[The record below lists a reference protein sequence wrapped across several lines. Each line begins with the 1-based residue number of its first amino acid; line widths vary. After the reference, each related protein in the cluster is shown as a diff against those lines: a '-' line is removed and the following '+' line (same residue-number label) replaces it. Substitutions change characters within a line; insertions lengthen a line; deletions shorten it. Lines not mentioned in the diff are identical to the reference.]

1 VIKIEKK
8 EDCCG
13 CTACYNSCPRKAIS
27 MKPDQ
32 EGFLYPLVNV
42 EKCIDCGLCD
52 SVCPVKNKM
61 EIEQFDRSAY
71 ALRANSSQVVSTST
85 SGGFVS
91 PLAEWVFEHDGVVC
105 GATYDDEFRVI
116 HKISGGGTKEF
127 RGSKY
132 VQSDLND
139 CFAKIK
145 IYLEQGSLV
154 CFIGTTCQVY
164 GLMTYLK
171 KKYRNLLTIDLVCHG
186 TPSPKLWE
194 KYLSEQKSKY
204 HSEIENVVFRN
215 KTYGYHSGTM
225 RIQFKNGIV
234 YYGSARVDPMLK
246 SFFTEISSRPSC
258 YNCRFKTLERCSDF
272 TIYDCWHVSDLVDNL
287 TDDDKEFTNLI
298 VQSSKG
304 AKLLSEIADRYEIYP
319 TDLMTAIKLDG
330 VMIQHSAKS
339 HPKRGEYYMD
349 LDKESL
355 KMHVQRFIP
364 IRKQDYLIERS
375 KGILYRMGIYKILK
389 KII

>member
-1 VIKIEKK
+1 
-8 EDCCG
+8 
-13 CTACYNSCPRKAIS
+13 
-27 MKPDQ
+27 M
-32 EGFLYPLVNV
+32 
-42 EKCIDCGLCD
+42 
-52 SVCPVKNKM
+52 
-61 EIEQFDRSAY
+61 
-71 ALRANSSQVVSTST
+71 
-85 SGGFVS
+85 
-91 PLAEWVFEHDGVVC
+91 
-105 GATYDDEFRVI
+105 
-116 HKISGGGTKEF
+116 
-127 RGSKY
+127 
-132 VQSDLND
+132 QSDLND

-164 GLMTYLK
+164 DLMTYLK

-287 TDDDKEFTNLI
+287 TDDDKGFTNLI

>member
-1 VIKIEKK
+1 
-8 EDCCG
+8 
-13 CTACYNSCPRKAIS
+13 
-27 MKPDQ
+27 
-32 EGFLYPLVNV
+32 
-42 EKCIDCGLCD
+42 
-52 SVCPVKNKM
+52 
-61 EIEQFDRSAY
+61 
-71 ALRANSSQVVSTST
+71 
-85 SGGFVS
+85 
-91 PLAEWVFEHDGVVC
+91 
-105 GATYDDEFRVI
+105 
-116 HKISGGGTKEF
+116 
-127 RGSKY
+127 
-132 VQSDLND
+132 
-139 CFAKIK
+139 
-145 IYLEQGSLV
+145 
-154 CFIGTTCQVY
+154 
-164 GLMTYLK
+164 
-171 KKYRNLLTIDLVCHG
+171 
-186 TPSPKLWE
+186 
-194 KYLSEQKSKY
+194 
-204 HSEIENVVFRN
+204 
-215 KTYGYHSGTM
+215 M
-225 RIQFKNGIV
+225 RIQFKNGTV

-287 TDDDKEFTNLI
+287 TDDDKGFTNLI

-304 AKLLSEIADRYEIYP
+304 AKLLREIADRYEIYP

>member
-1 VIKIEKK
+1 
-8 EDCCG
+8 
-13 CTACYNSCPRKAIS
+13 
-27 MKPDQ
+27 M
-32 EGFLYPLVNV
+32 
-42 EKCIDCGLCD
+42 
-52 SVCPVKNKM
+52 
-61 EIEQFDRSAY
+61 
-71 ALRANSSQVVSTST
+71 
-85 SGGFVS
+85 
-91 PLAEWVFEHDGVVC
+91 
-105 GATYDDEFRVI
+105 
-116 HKISGGGTKEF
+116 
-127 RGSKY
+127 
-132 VQSDLND
+132 QSDLND

-287 TDDDKEFTNLI
+287 TDDDKGFTNLI

-389 KII
+389 KLYRQLSILLNDFLSGGYMIQIKNKVDCCGCTACANICPKQAITMKPDPEGFLYPVVNEENCINCGVCDATCPIHNKIDRTKEKTKGFILRVKDEKILFESTSGGGIHCAC

>member
-1 VIKIEKK
+1 
-8 EDCCG
+8 
-13 CTACYNSCPRKAIS
+13 

-171 KKYRNLLTIDLVCHG
+171 K
-186 TPSPKLWE
+186 S
-194 KYLSEQKSKY
+194 
-204 HSEIENVVFRN
+204 
-215 KTYGYHSGTM
+215 
-225 RIQFKNGIV
+225 
-234 YYGSARVDPMLK
+234 
-246 SFFTEISSRPSC
+246 TEIC
-258 YNCRFKTLERCSDF
+258 
-272 TIYDCWHVSDLVDNL
+272 
-287 TDDDKEFTNLI
+287 
-298 VQSSKG
+298 
-304 AKLLSEIADRYEIYP
+304 
-319 TDLMTAIKLDG
+319 
-330 VMIQHSAKS
+330 
-339 HPKRGEYYMD
+339 
-349 LDKESL
+349 
-355 KMHVQRFIP
+355 
-364 IRKQDYLIERS
+364 
-375 KGILYRMGIYKILK
+375 
-389 KII
+389 